1 MTRDVQTVTT
11 SEVVG
16 PMRDLMLEGK
26 IHGLPVLDEDGA
38 VAGIVTSSDLI
49 EEHPPQLGV
58 TAVMSDQVVSVGSDT
73 TLVEAARTMLD
84 ARIHHLVVV
93 DGCDVTGIVSS
104 FDLLRE
110 LAGEVEAH
118 QSSTLSGRRRA
129 QPGDLIVIRSHKV
142 GRKERTGRII
152 DARGDD
158 GGPPYLVQWHDDPH
172 DEPHEVLFFPGSDAD
187 VVPQT
192 DQD

>member
-11 SEVVG
+11 SEIVG
-16 PMRDLMLEGK
+16 EIRDLMLERK
-26 IHGLPVLDEDGA
+26 IHGIPVLDAAGA
-38 VAGIVTSSDLI
+38 VAGIVTSSDLV
-49 EEHPPQLGV
+49 EEYPPELGV
-58 TAVMSDQVVSVGSDT
+58 TAVMNDEVVSVAPDT
-73 TLVEAARTMLD
+73 PLVEVARTMLY
-84 ARIHHLVVV
+84 AGIHHLVVV
-93 DGCDVTGIVSS
+93 DGRDVTGIVSS

-118 QSSTLSGRRRA
+118 QSSTLPGRRRA
-129 QPGDLIVIRSHKV
+129 QPGDLIVIRSHKI

-172 DEPHEVLFFPGSDAD
+172 DEPHEVLFFPGSDAAVLPRAEHD
-187 VVPQT
+187 
-192 DQD
+192 